1 MSRAVAWGWMV
12 AVVLPAAAAHQ
23 AAAQAAPAAPV
34 HERNVAV
41 PMRDGVVLRADVLR
55 PAGAGPFPVLV
66 YRTPYG
72 KDAALRDYTTFDA
85 AVKRGYAV
93 VVQDVRGR
101 YHSDGEFEPYRHEG
115 ADGYDTI
122 EWAAKQPWSNGR
134 VGTFGLSYPGAVQ
147 WLAAVESPPHLVA
160 MVPAMTYASPA
171 RFFYA
176 GGVWDQS
183 WISWAWFNI
192 APDVR
197 VRKHL
202 AGPKSSAEAA
212 EVWKRESGRLQST
225 LPLSAL
231 PDLRDAA
238 PWYYEWMKHPGA
250 DPWWSWADLAGKY
263 DRVKAAVLNVS
274 GWHDDP
280 YGPDGATNNFLG
292 LLAARRGDADPRTE
306 LLIGPWPHGVS
317 TMMRIRVGEREMGAA
332 AAVNY
337 DTLVLGWMDRW
348 LRDGPAAAADS
359 TARVRLYV
367 MGAGEWRTGP
377 TWPLPG
383 TRRDT
388 LYFAPEGAGDHR
400 GTLARRA
407 PQRAAPSR
415 LVSDPAT
422 PVTDPYADRQG
433 AHDYAALARRPDVL
447 VFDTPPLERDL
458 DVLGPLTVEVY
469 VSSTTPDL
477 DLWARVLDV
486 APDGTAYNLMS
497 PGLDVQRASYRAE
510 TAERELLAPEQVYL
524 IRLSHMNVGNRFLRG
539 HRIRVQ
545 LSGAFHPHYS
555 RNLQTGALEMDSSR
569 VRRATIAV
577 HHDRKYPSRLILPVA
592 PAPTSA
598 SAQRR

>member
-1 MSRAVAWGWMV
+1 MMPAARWALIVAVA
-12 AVVLPAAAAHQ
+12 LPVGAARPAE
-23 AAAQAAPAAPV
+23 AQSAPV
-34 HERNVAV
+34 HETNVAV

-72 KDAALRDYTTFDA
+72 KDDALGDYTTFDA

-147 WLAAVESPPHLVA
+147 WLAAVEAPPHLVA

-197 VRKHL
+197 VRKKL
-202 AGPKSSAEAA
+202 AGPHTSAEAA
-212 EVWKRESGRLQST
+212 AVWKRDGSRLQRT
-225 LPLSAL
+225 LPLSTL
-231 PDLRDAA
+231 PDLRDVA

-250 DPWWSWADLAGKY
+250 DAWWSWADLAGKY

-292 LLAARRGDADPRTE
+292 LLAARRGAADPRTE
-306 LLIGPWPHGVS
+306 LLIGPWPHGVT
-317 TMMRIRVGEREMGAA
+317 TMMRTRVGEREMGAA
-332 AAVNY
+332 AAVSY

-348 LRDGPAAAADS
+348 LRDGVAPAADS
-359 TARVRLYV
+359 AARVRLYL
-367 MGAGEWRTGP
+367 MGAGEWRTAS

-383 TRRDT
+383 TQHDT
-388 LYFAPEGAGDHR
+388 LYLAPDGSGEHHGA
-400 GTLARRA
+400 LAHQA
-407 PQRAAPSR
+407 PQRGAPSQF
-415 LVSDPAT
+415 VSDPAR
-422 PVTDPYADRQG
+422 PVIDPYAERQG

-447 VFDTPPLERDL
+447 VFDTPPLEHDL
-458 DVLGPLTVEVY
+458 DVVGPVTVEVY
-469 VSSTTPDL
+469 VSSPARDL

-510 TAERELLAPEQVYL
+510 TAERELLTPGEVYR
-524 IRLSHMNVGNRFLRG
+524 IRLSHMNLGNRFLRG

-545 LSGAFHPHYS
+545 LSGSFHPHYS
-555 RNLQTGALEMDSSR
+555 RNLQTGALEVDSSQ
-569 VRRATIAV
+569 VRRATISV
-577 HHDRKYPSRLILPVA
+577 HHDRRYPSRLILPVV
-592 PAPTSA
+592 PASPSESA
-598 SAQRR
+598 ERR

>member
-1 MSRAVAWGWMV
+1 MRRAVAWVRSFLV
-12 AVVLPAAAAHQ
+12 ALPAAATLAMSPL
-23 AAAQAAPAAPV
+23 AAQAGPV
-34 HERNVAV
+34 HERDVAV
-41 PMRDGVVLRADVLR
+41 PMRDGVVLKADVLR

-72 KDAALRDYTTFDA
+72 KHDALKDYTTFDA
-85 AVKRGYAV
+85 AVTRGYAV

-101 YHSDGEFEPYRHEG
+101 YASDGEFEPYRHEG

-122 EWAAKQPWSNGR
+122 EWAAAQPWSSGR

-147 WLAAVESPPHLVA
+147 WLAAVEAPPHLVA

-171 RFFYA
+171 RFIYA

-183 WISWAWFNI
+183 WISWTWLNI

-197 VRKHL
+197 ARKGL
-202 AGPKSSAEAA
+202 PGPRTGRGADSVWAREAA
-212 EVWKRESGRLQST
+212 RLQST
-225 LPLSAL
+225 LPLMAL
-231 PDLRDAA
+231 PDLREVA
-238 PWYYEWMKHPGA
+238 PWYYEWMQHPPA

-263 DRVKAAVLNVS
+263 GRVRAAVLNVS

-292 LLAARRGDADPRTE
+292 LLAARRSEPDPRTE
-306 LLIGPWPHGVS
+306 LLIGPWPHGVT
-317 TMMRIRVGEREMGAA
+317 TMRRTRVGEREMGAA
-332 AAVNY
+332 AAVDY

-348 LRDGPAAAADS
+348 LRDKPSAGPRGAPV
-359 TARVRLYV
+359 RVYA
-367 MGAGEWRTGP
+367 MGAGEWHAAR

-383 TRRDT
+383 TRSDT
-388 LYFAPEGAGDHR
+388 LYLAPDPGDRR
-400 GTLARRA
+400 GLLAQRAPRRA
-407 PQRAAPSR
+407 SASR
-415 LVSDPAT
+415 FVSDPSA

-433 AHDYAALARRPDVL
+433 AHDYAALAGRPDVL

-458 DVLGPLTVEVY
+458 DVIGPVLADIY
-469 VSSTTPDL
+469 VSTDARDL

-497 PGLDVQRASYRAE
+497 PGLDVQRASYRSG
-510 TAERELLAPEQVYL
+510 TAQRELLVPEQVYRL
-524 IRLSHMNVGNRFLRG
+524 QLSHLNIGNRFRRG

-545 LSGAFHPHYS
+545 ISGAFHPHYS
-555 RNLQTGALEMDSSR
+555 RNLQTGALEMDSAR

-577 HHDRKYPSRLILPVA
+577 HHDRRYPSRLVLPVV
-592 PAPTSA
+592 PAPSA
-598 SAQRR
+598 ERR